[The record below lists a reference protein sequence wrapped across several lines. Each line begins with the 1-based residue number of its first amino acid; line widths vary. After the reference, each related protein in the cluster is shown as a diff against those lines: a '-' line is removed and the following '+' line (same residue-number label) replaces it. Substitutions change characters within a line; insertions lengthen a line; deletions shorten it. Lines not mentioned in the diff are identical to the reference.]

1 MLYLHY
7 GDVVLFVGAV
17 GLHTSPNK
25 KNCVHGCKHTLEDG
39 HYTTALQ
46 HMHTNALTERD
57 RDGET
62 LTNF

>member
-7 GDVVLFVGAV
+7 GDVVLFVGGAV

-25 KNCVHGCKHTLEDG
+25 KKRVHGCKHTLEDG
-39 HYTTALQ
+39 HYTTSLQ
-46 HMHTNALTERD
+46 DVHPNALTERD

-62 LTNF
+62 